1 MVFVNFF
8 FVVEQTNV
16 GKSCDTVRLIFSENI
31 ADTEDTIFL
40 NKYGTGTYPVPVVVS
55 GEKFILYSLEFAIKI
70 SM

>member
-40 NKYGTGTYPVPVVVS
+40 NNYGTTVPVPTR
-55 GEKFILYSLEFAIKI
+55 
-70 SM
+70 

>member
-8 FVVEQTNV
+8 FVVEQTEQTNV

-40 NKYGTGTYPVPVVVS
+40 NNYGTTVPVPTR
-55 GEKFILYSLEFAIKI
+55 
-70 SM
+70 